1 MHSSFVGLL
10 LFSALVFSIL
20 AFPIWAVAG
29 EILSSDVT
37 LEAGQYAVTVEAVIN
52 APLEVVYHS
61 ITDYNNLAAINP
73 SIEESRVLL
82 VMSPDRHRVRSVIKV
97 CILVF
102 CKQVVQVQDVTRIDR
117 RTIEAVTL
125 PGDSDFIY
133 SMARWQLTPVG
144 KATRLHFSQEFIPD
158 FWVPPIIGPWLIQ
171 RKLVQEM
178 TETAMYIEVRDEG
191 DYE

>member
-1 MHSSFVGLL
+1 VHSSLVGLL
-10 LFSALVFSIL
+10 FSTLVISIL
-20 AFPIWAVAG
+20 AYPVRVTAG

-37 LEAGQYAVTVEAVIN
+37 LEAGQYAVTVEAVIH
-52 APLEVVYHS
+52 APLDKVYHS

-97 CILVF
+97 CILIF
-102 CKQVVQVQDVTRIDR
+102 CKRIVQVQDVTRVDG

-125 PGDSDFIY
+125 PGDSDFIHG
-133 SMARWQLTPVG
+133 MARWQLTPAG
-144 KATRLHFSQEFIPD
+144 KTTRLHFTQEFIPD

-171 RKLVQEM
+171 RKLVQEV
-178 TETAMYIEVRDEG
+178 TETAMYIEIRDEVS
-191 DYE
+191 DE